1 MRGKWMVVGGLLIG
15 FWASL
20 GCKTEPQLKPPS
32 HPDEFVVPPLADR
45 RFDSPD
51 YPKAAFK
58 TNNDIHK
65 TPDET
70 EGMNAGRTMAGAS
83 RMSNPGMTPY

>member
-1 MRGKWMVVGGLLIG
+1 MVVVGLAIC
-15 FWASL
+15 FWAGL
-20 GCKTEPQLKPPS
+20 GCKSEPKLRPPS
-32 HPDEFVVPPLADR
+32 HPDEFNVPPVADG
-45 RFDSPD
+45 RFSSPD

-70 EGMNAGRTMAGAS
+70 EAMTAGRTMAGAG
-83 RMSNPGMTPY
+83 RMGNPGMMPY